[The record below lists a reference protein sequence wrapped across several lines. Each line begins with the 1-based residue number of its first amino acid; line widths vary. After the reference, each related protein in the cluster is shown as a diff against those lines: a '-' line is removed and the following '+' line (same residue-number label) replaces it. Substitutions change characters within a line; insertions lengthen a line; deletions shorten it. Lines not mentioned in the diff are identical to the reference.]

1 MSQTNPKYSEFEIA
15 QKRDRRGPAPITNLP
30 VNALTDEV
38 DPTQEIRNLINE
50 LQSGS
55 RDARAKLHD
64 VEHERDE
71 LAAKLEHASYQIT
84 EFRQQF
90 VEITAVLRDRD
101 AAMENAER
109 LARQLRDLE
118 RKLEAVSRERHD
130 SQRHRDDAVG
140 QRDDALRQRDEA
152 VRRCEENN
160 RSVQESA
167 AQLAHVQKQV
177 LSIRQARDNTQSQK
191 RELEVRLGRSED
203 ELAEL
208 TYEREALQKTAE
220 KATEEAAD
228 FRRQLDAV
236 THDRDATIKQVADLQ
251 SELDAQR
258 TKVLDLTEQ
267 KSAVAM
273 ADSEHASALAE
284 ARAQV
289 ISLTQER
296 DAARTRAQEQAREIE
311 EIREQMQELRNQ
323 NSESTVLAA
332 EFDEI
337 KRQLA
342 ALSADRDL
350 HVARQKELLAE
361 TDSQQERL
369 AAITDQLAAAQRGR
383 EEALTSLTSAQKQ
396 IDLIISDRD
405 AVRQQSV
412 ERALE
417 IESQIASLRK
427 QMTELEQRAGEA
439 SQRIDAAHRERN
451 SALEKAERFEQQR
464 LQSID
469 LAAQLDAKKRDIL
482 SLSADLAEARLQ
494 VKFAQALRSNAT
506 AATTTPAPATP
517 AAGPPPVEIH
527 LDLPPST
534 SPEPYEDEGPSP
546 ADLTE
551 PFTEKEAKGIL
562 NAMKQ
567 CFQSFSKNP
576 SDLSLLNELHC
587 HAHSFAETARVT
599 GCVALH
605 RLTSSLAGF
614 AQELYKYPEQVNPSA
629 LRTVTQTLDF
639 LGVLIKQKD
648 YATLKDPVKAMIY
661 AVDDDADNCDAIKM
675 SMESVM
681 LRTQTAQEPA
691 IALAELA
698 NGSFDLIF
706 LDVNMPHMGGF
717 ELCQNIRQ
725 LPNHARTPIVFL
737 TGLTTM
743 ENRVQSNLSGA
754 NDFVGKPFNLNE
766 LSLKALM
773 LILKSSLG
781 IE

>member
-30 VNALTDEV
+30 VNALTDDV

-71 LAAKLEHASYQIT
+71 LAAKLEHAVDQIA

-101 AAMENAER
+101 AAVENADR
-109 LARQLRDLE
+109 LSRQLRDVE
-118 RKLEAVSRERHD
+118 RKLEAVSRERSD
-130 SQRHRDDAVG
+130 SQRQRDESVR
-140 QRDDALRQRDEA
+140 QRDDAMRQRDEA

-177 LSIRQARDNTQSQK
+177 LSIRQARDTTQSQK

-208 TYEREALQKTAE
+208 TYEREALQKTAD

-258 TKVLDLTEQ
+258 SKVLDLTEQ
-267 KSAVAM
+267 KSAVVM
-273 ADSEHASALAE
+273 AGSEHASALAE

-289 ISLTQER
+289 LSLTQER
-296 DAARTRAQEQAREIE
+296 DAARSRAQEQAHDTE
-311 EIREQMQELRNQ
+311 EIREQMQQLRDRNA
-323 NSESTVLAA
+323 ETTVPVA
-332 EFDEI
+332 EIEEI

-342 ALSADRDL
+342 ALATDRDL
-350 HVARQKELLAE
+350 HLARQKELLVE

-383 EEALTSLTSAQKQ
+383 EEALTSLTAAQKQ

-417 IESQIASLRK
+417 IEAQIAGLRK
-427 QMTELEQRAGEA
+427 QMTELEERAGEA
-439 SQRIDAAHRERN
+439 GQRIDAAHRERN
-451 SALEKAERFEQQR
+451 TAIEKAERFEQQR

-494 VKFAQALRSNAT
+494 VKFAQALRSK
-506 AATTTPAPATP
+506 PAPAPSTP
-517 AAGPPPVEIH
+517 AAGPPAVEVH

-534 SPEPYEDEGPSP
+534 APEPHDEEGPSAAAIP
-546 ADLTE
+546 E
-551 PFTEKEAKGIL
+551 PFTEKEAKSML
-562 NAMKQ
+562 NAMKH
-567 CFQSFSKNP
+567 CFQSFSKTP
-576 SDLSLLNELHC
+576 GDLSLLNELHC

-599 GCVALH
+599 NCVALH
-605 RLTSSLAGF
+605 RLTSSLAGLV
-614 AQELYKYPEQVNPSA
+614 QELYKYPEQVNPSA
-629 LRTVTQTLDF
+629 IRTVSQTIDF

-648 YATLKDPVKAMIY
+648 YTTLKDPVKAMIY

-691 IALAELA
+691 VALAELA
-698 NGSFDLIF
+698 CGSFDLIF

-725 LPNHARTPIVFL
+725 LPNHVRTPIVFL
-737 TGLTTM
+737 TGLATI
-743 ENRVQSNLSGA
+743 ENRVQSSLSGA

-766 LSLKALM
+766 LSVKALM

-781 IE
+781 ME